1 MAINGPGLTFAE
13 ATGMAR
19 MNDHGLTLER
29 GGGTSVLKI
38 AVSILVAIVVV
49 LSGVAVFYYL
59 QAKDYHDAKYRAQWV
74 LMNDMLDST
83 HLTEVSLKG
92 MLDYGGDTI
101 VHRAMWG
108 DFMQGDLGS
117 LLDAVWSVRE
127 MYLNDK
133 EKNETFSLL
142 KEAVAAL
149 LANAQI
155 VAIGLWGNAT
165 LDYPYSEN
173 ATLNDALYAASEIIA
188 GIHDAI
194 HEGFV
199 VDPMLDTGNSW
210 ERSPYSIVDRLNLQY
225 LRDSSADIMSLF

>member
-1 MAINGPGLTFAE
+1 LAINGSGFIWAE
-13 ATGMAR
+13 ATEMAKMNHHGM
-19 MNDHGLTLER
+19 TLK
-29 GGGTSVLKI
+29 GDDGTSPLKI
-38 AVSILVAIVVV
+38 VVSILVAIVVV
-49 LSGVAVFYYL
+49 LSGIAVFYYL

-83 HLTEVSLKG
+83 HLADVSLKG
-92 MLDYGGDTI
+92 MLDYRNDTI

-108 DFMQGDLGS
+108 DFVQDSLGS

-133 EKNETFSLL
+133 EKNETFTLL
-142 KEAVAAL
+142 KDAVETL
-149 LANAQI
+149 LENAQI
-155 VAIGLWGNAT
+155 VAIGLWENVT
-165 LDYPYSEN
+165 LGHPYAED

-188 GIHDAI
+188 GVHDAVQQ
-194 HEGFV
+194 GFV

-225 LRDSSADIMSLF
+225 LRDSSTDIISLF

>member
-1 MAINGPGLTFAE
+1 MSP
-13 ATGMAR
+13 
-19 MNDHGLTLER
+19 
-29 GGGTSVLKI
+29 LKM

-83 HLTEVSLKG
+83 HLADSSLKG
-92 MLDYGGDTI
+92 MLDNGDTI
-101 VHRAMWG
+101 VHRAMLG
-108 DFMQGDLGS
+108 DFVQGSLGS

-142 KEAVAAL
+142 KEAVETL
-149 LANAQI
+149 LENAQI
-155 VAIGLWGNAT
+155 VAIGLWENVT
-165 LDYPYSEN
+165 LGYPYSEN
-173 ATLNDALYAASEIIA
+173 ATLNDSLYAASEIIS
-188 GIHDAI
+188 GVHDAI
-194 HEGFV
+194 HQGFV
-199 VDPMLDTGNSW
+199 VDPILDNGKSW